1 MESIMIKKE
10 TLQFALDAIDTQ
22 FDHIE
27 NTLGKAAKDQQR
39 AYWLG
44 MREMISIL
52 ITQGYTDNTYILW
65 TDHDCKH
72 SIKQRSD
79 IE

>member
-1 MESIMIKKE
+1 MEITIKKE
-10 TLQFALDAIDTQ
+10 TLEYALNMIDTQ

-27 NTLGKAAKDQQR
+27 NTPGKAAKDRQR

-52 ITQGYTDNTYILW
+52 ITQGYTDDTYILW

-72 SIKQRSD
+72 SIKRRGD
-79 IE
+79 IK